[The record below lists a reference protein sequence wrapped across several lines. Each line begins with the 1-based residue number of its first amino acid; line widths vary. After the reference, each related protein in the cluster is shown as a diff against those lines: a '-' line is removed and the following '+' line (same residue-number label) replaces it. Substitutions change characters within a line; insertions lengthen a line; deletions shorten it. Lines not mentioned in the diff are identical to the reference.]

1 MLCVPFRPKVMAGFA
16 SIERFVKTL
25 NTITISGAYF
35 EGETNVLPKFYTD
48 IVQKDLGIWWQ
59 WLPPEAMQHDQ
70 NAYLNKTLAKQAV
83 VA

>member
-1 MLCVPFRPKVMAGFA
+1 MLCVPFSSEGYGRLRFYRKVRENLKHDHNF
-16 SIERFVKTL
+16 R
-25 NTITISGAYF
+25 AYF